1 MRRTKAFTL
10 IELLVVVA
18 IIALLIS
25 ILLPSLSRAR
35 EMSKRAVGA
44 ANLRGIGQAM
54 YIYANDNYEQF
65 PATEIDPDLAGSNA
79 SPGNYRDPNNNDP
92 VPGNPNAVDASP
104 RATDGTPSTTADLWL
119 LVQGALATPKQFI
132 CPSTSKTPDDFNGKD
147 PAVLYDFAGAGG
159 DQGVKVS
166 APNLSYGYHFGHD
179 SNVSGDYGGGVS
191 NGTNMDPRFPVMAD
205 ENPYVFGQDK
215 QALSDDGLSNC
226 GAGESP
232 NGNSLNHQEDGQNI
246 LYADS
251 HVKFEKSPMQGIE
264 GDNIYTRGNSGEEGG
279 DAEHCGLQGKR
290 VVGAGRGGVKGADLF
305 SSTDCL
311 ILP

>member
-35 EMSKRAVGA
+35 EMSKRAVCSS
-44 ANLRGIGQAM
+44 NLRGLGQAM

-65 PATEIDPDLAGSNA
+65 PSAEIDPNLAGEA
-79 SPGNYRDPNNNDP
+79 APPGWYRNEDAGGGL
-92 VPGNPNAVDASP
+92 PGDSAKPPKDSRKKSGV
-104 RATDGTPSTTADLWL
+104 PSTTADLWL

-132 CPSTSKTPDDFNGKD
+132 CPSTSKTPDDFGGAD
-147 PAVLYDFAGAGG
+147 PATLYDF
-159 DQGVKVS
+159 QGTESSLAPKVS
-166 APNLSYGYHFGHD
+166 GPNLSYGYHYGHD
-179 SNVSGDYGGGVS
+179 GPQSGDLGGGAS

-205 ENPYVFGQDK
+205 ENPYSFGSDK
-215 QALSDDGLSNC
+215 ADVTNC

-232 NGNSLNHQEDGQNI
+232 NGNSLNHQEDGQEV

-251 HVKFEKSPMQGIE
+251 HVTFAKDPLQGIE
-264 GDNIYTRGNSGEEGG
+264 GDNIYTHLNSGEDDEQP
-279 DAEHCGLQGKR
+279 ETCGETGKKL
-290 VVGAGRGGVKGADLF
+290 VGAARGTFGANLF
-305 SSTDCL
+305 STTDCL